1 MFKILFFFKKNN
13 FILLY
18 LSRDKIKG
26 QSDKNTTLTPTKI
39 LRKK

>member
-13 FILLY
+13 FTLLY

-26 QSDKNTTLTPTKI
+26 QSDKNTILTLTKTLP
-39 LRKK
+39 KK